1 MKYYLLPAMLLIVSA
16 SAFQTMAEEEHHHH
30 DVSEQKIALNEGE
43 KWPIDE
49 SLHIGMSAI
58 KGHIT
63 SNLKD
68 IHYDRFSDAQY
79 NQLAVEL
86 DEQLAY
92 LFKNC
97 QLPPKA
103 DAQLHILL
111 AKVMQGVNAIKQT
124 ADKKQGV
131 ILVIQA
137 LKTYPRY
144 FNDPAW
150 LSLQH

>member
-1 MKYYLLPAMLLIVSA
+1 MKHYLLPIALLIVST
-16 SAFQTMAEEEHHHH
+16 SAFQAIAEEDHHHH
-30 DVSEQKIALNEGE
+30 DVSEQQIVLNQGE

-58 KGHIT
+58 KKHIT
-63 SNLKD
+63 SSLND

-79 NQLAVEL
+79 SQLAVEL
-86 DEQLAY
+86 DAQLAY
-92 LFKNC
+92 LFKHC
-97 QLPPKA
+97 QLPPQA

-111 AKVMQGVNAIKQT
+111 AKVMQGVNEIKQT
-124 ADKKQGV
+124 DDKKQGA

-137 LKTYPRY
+137 LKTYPKY

>member
-1 MKYYLLPAMLLIVSA
+1 MALLIVSA
-16 SAFQTMAEEEHHHH
+16 SAFQTMATEDHHHH
-30 DVSEQKIALNEGE
+30 DVSQQQITLNQGE
-43 KWPIDE
+43 KWPIDK

-58 KGHIT
+58 KDHMT
-63 SNLKD
+63 RSLND

-79 NQLAVEL
+79 SQLAVAL

-92 LFKNC
+92 LFKHC

-111 AKVMQGVNAIKQT
+111 AKVMRGVNEIKQT
-124 ADKKQGV
+124 SDKKQGA
-131 ILVIQA
+131 ISVIQA
-137 LKTYPRY
+137 LKAYPKY